1 MNTDSREKLGEAI
14 QEEKQLKVCAR
25 HPKTVWFDGKGC
37 PVCIIEAE
45 NQFLLLTRGMEGGK
59 T

>member
-1 MNTDSREKLGEAI
+1 MKTDSREKLGEAI
-14 QEEKQLKVCAR
+14 QEEKQLKACAR

-45 NQFLLLTRGMEGGK
+45 NQFLRLTKDME
-59 T
+59 